1 MALIKAA
8 SRNTYNCHVTS
19 AFDYSIVVSGETA
32 HGGAALYDH
41 KSDPDTKV
49 IPNI

>member
-8 SRNTYNCHVTS
+8 SGSTYNCHVAS
-19 AFDYSIVVSGETA
+19 AFNNSIVVSGEIA

-41 KSDPDTKV
+41 KNDSQHLT
-49 IPNI
+49 N